1 MPRYRNNELISRI
14 IRTTIGVIGRRT
26 SESYAVMVIGT
37 VVKRLSEKYDFL
49 KNVEISNAQYSE
61 IGQIVNIKN
70 DLDYVNI
77 EEIGRASR
85 DFIQKITIALGKN
98 AGYFFI
104 KEIKE
109 DLPYEYEQT
118 IKQLGVDLDFL
129 QLEYLTDRKSVF
141 DFQIPHS
148 ELLTYVFQALFDVL
162 AKENGRNFAFLT
174 LEELVRRFSTKY
186 EILKDIEVNDI
197 RYMMG
202 ANIVSIDSKVDVLE
216 SDVIGDVTQKV
227 IQETSNYLQEKG
239 GIPFIE
245 KLKKYMGVEYYLK
258 LEEMGV
264 NLGAIHMKH
273 GVIVKRVLKALV
285 DILSEASAESYAI
298 LVLDRTLSRIYYD
311 YELLRFIEI
320 DSSRYSEGF
329 DAVCISS
336 DIDLVSPSEV
346 GRGIQ
351 KLIEKISS
359 SLGEDAGQ
367 NFVERLKFRLGK
379 AYVLKMEELGVN
391 LHLVKLREDLVF

>member
-77 EEIGRASR
+77 EDIGRASR
-85 DFIQKITIALGKN
+85 DFIQKITRALGKN

-264 NLGAIHMKH
+264 NLGAIHMRH

>member
-1 MPRYRNNELISRI
+1 MPRYKNDELIGRI
-14 IRTTIGVIGRRT
+14 IRTTVSVIGRRT

-37 VVKRLSEKYDFL
+37 VVRRLSDKYDFL
-49 KNVEISNAQYSE
+49 KNVEISNVQYSE
-61 IGQIVNIKN
+61 IGKIVNITK
-70 DLDYVNI
+70 DLDYVKA
-77 EEIGRASR
+77 EDIGRASR
-85 DFIQKITIALGKN
+85 DFIQKITRTLGKN

-141 DFQIPHS
+141 DFQIPNS
-148 ELLTYVFQALFDVL
+148 ELLAYIFQALFDIL

-174 LEELVRRFSTKY
+174 LEELVKRFSTKY
-186 EILKDIEVNDI
+186 EILEDIEVNDI

-202 ANIVSIDSKVDVLE
+202 ANIVSVDSKVDIVDP
-216 SDVIGDVTQKV
+216 DVIGSVTQKI

-245 KLKKYMGVEYYLK
+245 KLKNYMGVEYYLK

-264 NLGAIHMKH
+264 NLGAIHLKH
-273 GVIVKRVLKALV
+273 GMIVKRVLKALV
-285 DILSEASAESYAI
+285 DVLSEASAESYAI
-298 LVLDRTLSRIYYD
+298 LVLDRVLSKIYYD
-311 YELLRFIEI
+311 YESLRFIEI
-320 DSSRYSEGF
+320 DSSRYSDGF

-351 KLIEKISS
+351 KLIEKVSS
-359 SLGEDAGQ
+359 GLGEDAGQ
-367 NFVERLKFRLGK
+367 NFVDKLKFRLGK
-379 AYVLKMEELGVN
+379 AYVLKMEEMGVN
-391 LHLVKLREDLVF
+391 LHLVQLRQDLVF

>member
-1 MPRYRNNELISRI
+1 
-14 IRTTIGVIGRRT
+14 
-26 SESYAVMVIGT
+26 
-37 VVKRLSEKYDFL
+37 
-49 KNVEISNAQYSE
+49 
-61 IGQIVNIKN
+61 
-70 DLDYVNI
+70 
-77 EEIGRASR
+77 
-85 DFIQKITIALGKN
+85 
-98 AGYFFI
+98 
-104 KEIKE
+104 
-109 DLPYEYEQT
+109 
-118 IKQLGVDLDFL
+118 
-129 QLEYLTDRKSVF
+129 
-141 DFQIPHS
+141 
-148 ELLTYVFQALFDVL
+148 
-162 AKENGRNFAFLT
+162 
-174 LEELVRRFSTKY
+174 LVRRFSTKY